1 GGVRT
6 AGRRTAPAL
15 GARAPAAPA
24 RHRVHDDAPG
34 DPPLR
39 AAGRVPARAGVAA
52 PGRVPRRRPPSL
64 TGAGAAS
71 GLLGACVGAGR
82 LLEPVDRLVDGRE
95 PRLGEAQLAREER
108 DLAAQL

>member
-1 GGVRT
+1 Q
-6 AGRRTAPAL
+6 
-15 GARAPAAPA
+15 
-24 RHRVHDDAPG
+24 
-34 DPPLR
+34 LR

-108 DLAAQL
+108 DLAAQLVGAPVARGDVADERDDQRVEQEVGAT